1 MENDIPL
8 SKDQQDSSNDE
19 DLKDL
24 DIDQIYKDIALFFK
38 TWYQK
43 EMNQDFY
50 QEIKSIFNSMDLI
63 RLEQTSLLFLILLVQ
78 K

>member
-38 TWYQK
+38 KWYQK